1 MLSCGSAFVCVLKQE
16 QEETQRRVWMWRS
29 GETIRRATK
38 MSFFCDSCLRLMGA
52 FNGGRDSAS
61 RMWMKSYTVPTP
73 PLPYSGCFSP
83 SIGVHIGSAWKFDT
97 VFAFLSRPLAHSI
110 DHPMLSLQVLD
121 VMMVVTARRSHVF
134 NCRLFCKSLD
144 TDEVCTYSSV

>member
-38 MSFFCDSCLRLMGA
+38 MSIFCDSCLRLMGA
-52 FNGGRDSAS
+52 FNGGRNSAS

-83 SIGVHIGSAWKFDT
+83 SIGVHKGSAWKFDT
-97 VFAFLSRPLAHSI
+97 GLCLPFKTFGTFHRSSHAQLAGLRCYDGGYSKTKSCI
-110 DHPMLSLQVLD
+110 QLPFVLQE
-121 VMMVVTARRSHVF
+121 S
-134 NCRLFCKSLD
+134 
-144 TDEVCTYSSV
+144 